1 MSDESGARVL
11 VVGSAN
17 LDFIVQV
24 AVAPRPGET
33 VLARTM
39 IKVAGG
45 KGANQAVAAARMGAT
60 VQFAGCVG
68 DDDNGELLLRALR
81 AEGVDTSTVEIIAS
95 EPTGLA
101 LVSVFDSGENSIT
114 VIPGANH
121 ALNASRVVQ
130 VIPERDQRAVIV
142 MQAEIRQDVI
152 DAVSAASAGH
162 RLVLNLAPYRH
173 ASPSTLALC
182 DPLVVNQSEAAA
194 MVGFPVTDTVSA
206 EEALS
211 ILVQSARSAVITL
224 GGDGASWAGSGGG
237 RGSVSAPDVGGLVDT
252 TGAGD
257 AFVGALAAELAAG
270 SGLGDAVR
278 VGVLAGSYAVQRFG
292 AQSSY
297 PMRSDLPG
305 VGAPAALG

>member
-194 MVGFPVTDTVSA
+194 MVGFPVTDAVSA
-206 EEALS
+206 EDALS
-211 ILVQSARSAVITL
+211 ILVKSARSAVITL
-224 GGDGASWAGSGGG
+224 GGDGASWAESGGG
-237 RGSVSAPDVGGLVDT
+237 GRVSAPDVGAVVDT

-270 SGLGDAVR
+270 STLGDAVR
-278 VGVLAGSYAVQRFG
+278 VGVHAGSYAVQRFG

-305 VGAPAALG
+305 VGVPAALG